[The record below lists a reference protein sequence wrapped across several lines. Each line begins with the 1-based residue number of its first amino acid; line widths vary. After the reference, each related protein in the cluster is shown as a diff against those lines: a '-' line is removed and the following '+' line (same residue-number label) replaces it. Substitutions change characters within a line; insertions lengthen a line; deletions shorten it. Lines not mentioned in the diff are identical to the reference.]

1 MAFMGYLIKIGNK
14 EIPTKYIAE
23 SSYYATPC
31 QRQDL
36 DSYRDNTGELHRDVV
51 DHEPSKVEFKTM
63 DGLTEAEIT
72 SIWGVFSDECTS
84 WKELKAD
91 VEFYD
96 PLTGDYCT
104 EPMYLKNPKV
114 QIDEIDLETN
124 TVYYKPIQFTLT
136 GY

>member
-36 DSYRDNTGELHRDVV
+36 DSYRDNTGVLHRDVV
-51 DHEPSKVEFKTM
+51 DNRPSKVEFKTM
-63 DGLTEAEIT
+63 EGLTEEEVT
-72 SIWGVFSDECTS
+72 SIWGIFKANFASE
-84 WKELKAD
+84 KEMKAQI
-91 VEFYD
+91 EFYD
-96 PLTGDYCT
+96 PLTGAYMT
-104 EPMYLKNPKV
+104 ESMYLKNPKV
-114 QIDEIDLETN
+114 QIDYIDRETSV
-124 TVYYKPIQFTLT
+124 VYYKSIQFVLT

>member
-1 MAFMGYLIKIGNK
+1 MAYMGYLIKVGDR

-23 SSYYATPC
+23 SSYYATPF

-51 DHEPSKVEFKTM
+51 GHKPSKVEFKTM
-63 DGLTEAEIT
+63 DSLSEEDFN
-72 SIWGVFSDECTS
+72 SIWSIFETQCTS
-84 WKELKAD
+84 WKELKAN

-96 PLTGDYCT
+96 PLTGLYTT

-114 QIDEIDLETN
+114 QIDYIDQETN
-124 TVYYKPIQFTLT
+124 IVYLKSTQFTLT

>member
-1 MAFMGYLIKIGNK
+1 MAFMGYLIKVGNK

-23 SSYYATPC
+23 SSYYATPR

-36 DSYRDNTGELHRDVV
+36 DSYRDNIGRLHRDVV
-51 DHEPSKVEFKTM
+51 EHQPSKVEFKTM
-63 DGLTEAEIT
+63 DGLTEVEIT
-72 SIWGVFSDECTS
+72 SIWSIFSDESTN
-84 WKELKAD
+84 WNEMKAD

-96 PLTGDYCT
+96 PLTGEYQT

-114 QIDEIDLETN
+114 QIEEIDIETN
-124 TVYYKPIQFTLT
+124 TVYYKSIQFSLT

>member
-1 MAFMGYLIKIGNK
+1 MAYMGYLIKIGNK

-23 SSYYATPC
+23 SSYYATPS

-36 DSYRDNTGELHRDVV
+36 DSYRDNTGLLHRDVV
-51 DHEPSKVEFKTM
+51 EHEPSKVEFKTI
-63 DGLTEAEIT
+63 DGLTEAEVT
-72 SIWGVFSDECTS
+72 AIWDIFSSES
-84 WKELKAD
+84 ANWNEMKAN

-96 PLTGDYCT
+96 PLTGTYLT

-114 QIDEIDLETN
+114 QIDEIDQETN
-124 TVYYKPIQFTLT
+124 TVYHKSIQFTLT